1 LQELLG
7 VLLLLEFEHVPDLH
21 EFYLYVLY
29 GHHSQIIALF
39 GIAHELVYGLSHLTD
54 ELTRFQLL
62 VGHRTCNYFVDALE
76 VWQLFIKLPTRFP
89 LKSQSDMPPL
99 LHLVAL
105 DNMRYN

>member
-1 LQELLG
+1 MQELLG

-21 EFYLYVLY
+21 DSERVAQLAYL
-29 GHHSQIIALF
+29 
-39 GIAHELVYGLSHLTD
+39 
-54 ELTRFQLL
+54 
-62 VGHRTCNYFVDALE
+62 VDALE

-99 LHLVAL
+99 LHLVEL